1 MAAWTS
7 HQRADPGYLTRR
19 TFERAVN
26 GGVLERLWQGVY
38 GLGEPFDELRLR
50 GLDLSVGTRAADCL
64 GIAAAMYG
72 VDTEQPPDL
81 HVLRNTS
88 ARSRHRRQGP
98 PPTTMWL

>member
-1 MAAWTS
+1 MA
-7 HQRADPGYLTRR
+7 
-19 TFERAVN
+19 
-26 GGVLERLWQGVY
+26 GVY

-50 GLDLSVGTRAADCL
+50 GLDLSVAICL

-72 VDTEQPPDL
+72 FDTEQPPDL

>member
-1 MAAWTS
+1 MA
-7 HQRADPGYLTRR
+7 
-19 TFERAVN
+19 
-26 GGVLERLWQGVY
+26 GVY
-38 GLGEPFDELRLR
+38 GLGEPSDELRLR
-50 GLDLSVGTRAADCL
+50 GLDLSVAICL

>member
-26 GGVLERLWQGVY
+26 AGVLERLWQGVY
-38 GLGEPFDELRLR
+38 GLGEPSDELRLR
-50 GLDLSVGTRAADCL
+50 GLDLSVADCL

-72 VDTEQPPDL
+72 FDTEQPPDL

>member
-1 MAAWTS
+1 MA
-7 HQRADPGYLTRR
+7 
-19 TFERAVN
+19 
-26 GGVLERLWQGVY
+26 GVY
-38 GLGEPFDELRLR
+38 GLGEPSDELRLR
-50 GLDLSVGTRAADCL
+50 GLDLSVADCL

-88 ARSRHRRQGP
+88 ARPRHRRQGP